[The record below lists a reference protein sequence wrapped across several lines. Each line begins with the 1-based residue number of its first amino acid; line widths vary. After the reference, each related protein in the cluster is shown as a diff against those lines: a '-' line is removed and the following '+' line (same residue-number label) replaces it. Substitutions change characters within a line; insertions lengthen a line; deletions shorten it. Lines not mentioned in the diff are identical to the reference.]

1 MRSSHTACRKIA
13 ALATL
18 LSLVAVLSLT
28 AANPQATN
36 SSRPPLS
43 LNAAR
48 QLPSDLEI
56 GGALAGLPPGTTRYV
71 ALDSLLAL
79 RLTTFTVSDD
89 SNFAGPTKVSGIP
102 LEDLPR
108 LLGAD
113 PLADL
118 VVVICDD
125 KYQAT
130 YPRAYIQ
137 EHHPLLVLRVNGEPP
152 AKWPK
157 DPESHSDMGPYMISH
172 PEFTASS
179 THFDQAQIPW
189 GVVRIDFRSEKAVF
203 DAIAPPQLRSDDAA
217 VQTGYQIARQYC
229 FHCHNAGSE
238 GGQKAGR
245 SWQTLATF
253 ASAAPDYFS
262 AYVRDPKQKNA
273 AAQMPANPGYDDA
286 TIRAL
291 RDYFATF
298 ARSGK
303 P

>member
-1 MRSSHTACRKIA
+1 M
-13 ALATL
+13 
-18 LSLVAVLSLT
+18 
-28 AANPQATN
+28 
-36 SSRPPLS
+36 
-43 LNAAR
+43 
-48 QLPSDLEI
+48 PSDLEI

-79 RLTTFTVSDD
+79 PLTTFTVSDD
-89 SNFAGPTKVSGIP
+89 SNFAGPAKVSGIP

-113 PLADL
+113 PSADL
-118 VVVICDD
+118 VVAICND

-157 DPESHSDMGPYMISH
+157 DPESHSNMGPYMISH
-172 PEFTASS
+172 PKFTASS
-179 THFDQAQIPW
+179 ARIDEAQIPW

-203 DAIAPPQLRSDDAA
+203 DAIAPPPSRSDDAA
-217 VQTGYQIARQYC
+217 VQTGFQIARQYC
-229 FHCHNAGSE
+229 FHCHNAGQE

-253 ASAAPDYFS
+253 ASVTPDYFS
-262 AYVRDPKQKNA
+262 DYVRDPKQKNA

-298 ARSGK
+298 AGSGK